1 MYCQHYILFTVVNDW
16 NNDRAINVLVN
27 NAKSRLITEFS
38 FFLGP
43 KVDDYQLNKN
53 TVKID
58 FSCLGLFSAGA

>member
-1 MYCQHYILFTVVNDW
+1 
-16 NNDRAINVLVN
+16 VLVN